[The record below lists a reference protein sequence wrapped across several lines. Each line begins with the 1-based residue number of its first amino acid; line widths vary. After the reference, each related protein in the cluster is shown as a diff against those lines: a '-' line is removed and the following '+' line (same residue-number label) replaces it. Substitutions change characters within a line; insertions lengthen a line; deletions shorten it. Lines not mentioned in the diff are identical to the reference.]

1 MTPRPPVAHP
11 FRVVAIVA
19 VAVFMTSLDNLV
31 VGIALP
37 SIRADL
43 GGTLQ
48 ELEWTVNAYTLAF
61 AVFLL
66 TGAALGDRFGR
77 RRTFL
82 VGLVLFTGASVL
94 CALSGSVETL
104 VAGRAL
110 QGLGAA
116 IVTPLTLAILADAV
130 PEDRR
135 GAAVGLWGAVSGL
148 GVALGPAVGGA
159 VVEAG
164 HWSWIF
170 WLHVPVGLALIPL
183 VLRNVRESYGERGR
197 ETPLDRVGLVLSSLG
212 LFGLT
217 YGIVRSQ
224 EAGWGST
231 EVVGAIVAGVVVLAA
246 FLLWERRA
254 SGPMLPLRLFRSVP
268 FSATNVLLFAMFFGM
283 FGAIFLLNQ
292 FFQVV
297 QGMGP
302 LEAGLRTLPWTGMP
316 VVAAPIAGILADR
329 IGARPLLVVG
339 MALQAIGL
347 LWLSRVT
354 AVDVA
359 YGALVPPFVLAGVG
373 MGLVVAPV
381 TGAVLAAAPTALAG
395 KASGASSMIREVGGV
410 FGVAVLA
417 TVFASSGSYASPA
430 AYTAGLTDAIP
441 VGAAVLAVGA
451 VVGLLTPGRFRRA
464 GTPAEPLP
472 LAPALD

>member
-1 MTPRPPVAHP
+1 MPAPPPVAHP

-37 SIRADL
+37 TIRTDL
-43 GGTLQ
+43 GGSLA

-82 VGLVLFTGASVL
+82 VGLVLFTAASVG
-94 CALSGSVETL
+94 CAVSGSVEAL
-104 VAGRAL
+104 VAFRAL

-135 GAAVGLWGAVSGL
+135 GPAVGLWGAVSGL

-159 VVEAG
+159 IVEAG

-170 WLHVPVGLALIPL
+170 WLHVPVGLALVPL
-183 VLRNVRESYGERGR
+183 VLRHVRESYGEQGR
-197 ETPLDRVGLVLSSLG
+197 ETPLDRVGLVLSSSG

-224 EAGWGST
+224 EAGWGSA
-231 EVVGAIVAGVVVLAA
+231 EVVVALAAGIAVLAA
-246 FLLWERRA
+246 FVLWERRA
-254 SGPMLPLRLFRSVP
+254 VGPMLPLRLFRSVP
-268 FSATNVLLFAMFFGM
+268 FSATNLLLFAMFFGM

-302 LEAGLRTLPWTGMP
+302 LEAGLRTLPWTGLP
-316 VVAAPIAGILADR
+316 VVAAPIAGVLADR
-329 IGARPLLVVG
+329 IGPRPLLVAG
-339 MALQAIGL
+339 MALQAAGL
-347 LWLSRVT
+347 LWLSRLL

-359 YGALVPPFVLAGVG
+359 YGALVPAFVVAGVG
-373 MGLVVAPV
+373 MGLVIAPV

-395 KASGASSMIREVGGV
+395 KASGATTMIREVGGV

-417 TVFASSGSYASPA
+417 TVFAGAGSYASPA
-430 AYTAGLTDAIP
+430 AYTAGLEAAVP

-451 VVGLLTPGRFRRA
+451 LV
-464 GTPAEPLP
+464 
-472 LAPALD
+472 

>member
-1 MTPRPPVAHP
+1 MAHP

-43 GGTLQ
+43 GGSLQ
-48 ELEWTVNAYTLAF
+48 SLEWTVNAYTLAF

-66 TGAALGDRFGR
+66 TGAAVGDRFGR

-82 VGLVLFTGASVL
+82 VGLALFTGASVV
-94 CALSGSVETL
+94 CALSPSVGLL

-110 QGLGAA
+110 QGIGAA
-116 IVTPLTLAILADAV
+116 IVTPLTLAIIADAV
-130 PEDRR
+130 PADRR
-135 GAAVGLWGAVSGL
+135 GPAIGLWGAVSGL

-159 VVEAG
+159 IVEAG

-170 WLHVPVGLALIPL
+170 WLHVPVGLALVPL

-197 ETPLDRVGLVLSSLG
+197 ETPLDRVGTVLSSLG
-212 LFGLT
+212 LLGLT
-217 YGIVRSQ
+217 YGIIHSQ
-224 EAGWGST
+224 QAGWGSG
-231 EVVGAIVAGVVVLAA
+231 EVLGPIAAGVVVLALFVA
-246 FLLWERRA
+246 WERR
-254 SGPMLPLRLFRSVP
+254 STGPMLPLRLFRSAP
-268 FSATNVLLFAMFFGM
+268 FSATNLLLFAMFFGM
-283 FGAIFLLNQ
+283 FGSIFLLNQ

-329 IGARPLLVVG
+329 IGARPLLVAG
-339 MALQAIGL
+339 MALQAVGL
-347 LWLSRVT
+347 FWLSRIT
-354 AVDVA
+354 AVDVP
-359 YGALVPPFVLAGVG
+359 YGELVPPFVLAGVG
-373 MGLVVAPV
+373 MGLVIAPV
-381 TGAVLAAAPTALAG
+381 TGAVLAAAPAALAG

-410 FGVAVLA
+410 FGIAVLA
-417 TVFASSGSYASPA
+417 TVFAGSGSYASPA
-430 AYTAGLTDAIP
+430 AYNAGLTDAIP

-451 VVGLLTPGRFRRA
+451 LVGLLAPGRARPGGA
-464 GTPAEPLP
+464 SPEPLP